1 MKRSHYNR
9 AWLVQNTVS
18 EEMER
23 LIMLRFFGELNIK
36 LPSQLAEL
44 VAEPDLINDEIVDS
58 RLLFIQQYED
68 FKDQVRCGVY
78 GKTPKY
84 WLQYMELIKY
94 QQMAHAVAQTNACD
108 LRMES

>member
-1 MKRSHYNR
+1 MKGSHYNR

-18 EEMER
+18 EEMKR
-23 LIMLRFFGELNIK
+23 LIMHRFFGELNIK

-68 FKDQVRCGVY
+68 FKDQVRCRCVW
-78 GKTPKY
+78 KDTTV
-84 WLQYMELIKY
+84 LV
-94 QQMAHAVAQTNACD
+94 AVHGTDKISANGTCSCAD
-108 LRMES
+108 